1 VTGLAEHVP
10 DGEISTWLREAL
22 RLDPDAKVRAA
33 AARLGSALG
42 GKGKALDALRD
53 ALEDENMGVRLA
65 ALRGLGGIGSG
76 EALELLRDQVAGP
89 LNETAVVAA
98 AELARLGEKPG
109 RERIEAALADKSP
122 GVRATAL
129 THLGRAGIEDSEQIL
144 SGKLADESPQVVLLA
159 ASMLLRSAAAEPGG
173 PVAGALRRIIDE
185 QSARAD
191 EARDMLAVLG
201 DEQAVADVTAVLAE
215 GDESELVAVLARV
228 RRAAALR
235 ARFVELLAHERS
247 EVRVAA
253 ARALLTAPLG

>member
-1 VTGLAEHVP
+1 
-10 DGEISTWLREAL
+10 
-22 RLDPDAKVRAA
+22 
-33 AARLGSALG
+33 
-42 GKGKALDALRD
+42 
-53 ALEDENMGVRLA
+53 MGVRLA
-65 ALRGLGGIGSG
+65 ALRGLGGIGTG

-109 RERIEAALADKSP
+109 RERIEAALAAKSP

-129 THLGRAGIEDSEQIL
+129 THLGRAGTEDSEQIL
-144 SGKLADESPQVVLLA
+144 IGKLDDESPQVVLLA
-159 ASMLLRSAAAEPGG
+159 ASMLLRSDAAEPGG
-173 PVAGALRRIIDE
+173 PVAAALRRIIDE

-201 DEQAVADVTAVLAE
+201 DQQAVDDVTAVLAA

-235 ARFVELLAHERS
+235 ARFVELLAHERP